1 MFWQSIYHLLISPST
16 IVECKRPPMQ
26 KWCPLAH
33 VEDTKD
39 KSGNKSSCLHCIG
52 EFWSELTYATTNSYI
67 ISSNT
72 CSSSSNRVQR
82 RLEREAQG
90 LQQPS
95 TYHTKISAVSIV
107 YYTWQKQ
114 DSPATHT
121 HTYYQSFVPAC
132 KTWVWEEQRREP
144 ITNPKRRVA
153 FVFWL
158 FLCCFNKFDGI

>member
-121 HTYYQSFVPAC
+121 HTLPIICPSLQNMGMRGA
-132 KTWVWEEQRREP
+132 EER
-144 ITNPKRRVA
+144 TNNKPKEKSCFCFLIVSL
-153 FVFWL
+153 L
-158 FLCCFNKFDGI
+158 F